1 MKYFVFS
8 SVSPGELRKGGRV
21 MAEEKI
27 KVPGVDLDEGT
38 ISYDYIKSNQFRV
51 IHVDGVWG
59 GNAPTGF
66 INMSVFSERW
76 PIPKRTVSKFE
87 PEGRVGDEIKEKR
100 VFRDSVV
107 REVDAQLVMSIDV
120 AKRIREWLNDK
131 IATYEEKL
139 QKEKAQKLSQP
150 EGGG

>member
-1 MKYFVFS
+1 MT
-8 SVSPGELRKGGRV
+8 
-21 MAEEKI
+21 EEKI

-66 INMSVFSERW
+66 IHMSVFSERW
-76 PIPKRTVSKFE
+76 PIPKRTVSQFE
-87 PEGRVGDEIKEKR
+87 PEGKVGDEITERR

-120 AKRIREWLNDK
+120 AIRIREWLKDK
-131 IATYEEKL
+131 IANYEEGL
-139 QKEKAQKLSQP
+139 QKRKNSERSLT
-150 EGGG
+150 